1 MGKDCYEILVRFI
14 VENQNHFYRIAYSYL
29 RNKEDAL
36 DAVQNT
42 ACKALE
48 NYQKIRTDTALKM
61 WVYRILV
68 NESMQ
73 LIRDKKKVVLFDNTE
88 DKMSDRVYEDKSSL
102 FSDNFF
108 EQIKLLDDE
117 TQKIFILRYFE
128 EMSLKEIAEILEMN
142 LNTVKSKI
150 YRGLSK
156 LRIEL
161 KEEMI

>member
-1 MGKDCYEILVRFI
+1 
-14 VENQNHFYRIAYSYL
+14 
-29 RNKEDAL
+29 
-36 DAVQNT
+36 
-42 ACKALE
+42 
-48 NYQKIRTDTALKM
+48 M

>member
-1 MGKDCYEILVRFI
+1 
-14 VENQNHFYRIAYSYL
+14 
-29 RNKEDAL
+29 
-36 DAVQNT
+36 
-42 ACKALE
+42 
-48 NYQKIRTDTALKM
+48 
-61 WVYRILV
+61 
-68 NESMQ
+68 
-73 LIRDKKKVVLFDNTE
+73 
-88 DKMSDRVYEDKSSL
+88 MSDRVYEDKSSL